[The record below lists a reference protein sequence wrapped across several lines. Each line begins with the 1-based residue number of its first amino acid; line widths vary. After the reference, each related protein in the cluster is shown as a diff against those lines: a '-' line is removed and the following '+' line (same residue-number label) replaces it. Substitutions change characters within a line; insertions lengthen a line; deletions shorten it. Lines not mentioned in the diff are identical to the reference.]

1 MNTINK
7 TIKMKKLLLLLVLFA
22 GTLNAQIV
30 NIPDANFKAKL
41 ISNGVDQNGDG
52 QIQFS
57 EAQFTQ
63 ILHLDNANINDLTG
77 IEFFGNLQEL
87 TFSYNNILF
96 FPTLSCNGLK
106 VLVCRQNNMS
116 SLDLTFIPNLE
127 VLDCSENQ
135 IGSLDLSSLVNLK
148 TLRCSNN
155 VFSTLNLTGL
165 SNLINL
171 DITSNYFATIDL
183 SGLSSLQNFDCNFN
197 QLIAINFEGL
207 TSLNNISID
216 NNQLNSI
223 SLTGLTNLNYLSCKN
238 NLLSTLDTQNSS
250 FLNGLY
256 CGNNQLTSL
265 DVSSNTAL
273 TYLNCSNNQLPSLNV
288 SGLINLGNL
297 DCSNNQLPSLEVSS
311 NTALTGLDC
320 SYNLLTALNLS
331 GLISLNYFQCNNN
344 SIPTLD
350 VSSNTALIDLDCS
363 SNLLT
368 TLNVSGLNSLQ
379 GINCGFNQITSLD
392 VSGLTNL
399 ERLYCNYN
407 QLSSLN
413 LSGLTNLERLSCYFN
428 QLSSL
433 NLSGLNSLKG
443 LYCYHNQL
451 TSLNLSG
458 LNNFFELLCSENLL
472 TSLDVSSNTAL
483 TFLDCS
489 NNLLTTLNVSGLS
502 SLNFFICA
510 NNLLTTLD
518 VSSNIALTGL
528 GCDSNL
534 LTTLDVSS
542 NTALIGLGCGSNLLT
557 TLFIKNG
564 SVEVDMAFSNNP
576 NLFYICADEAQV
588 SNVQMQAEPNVVV
601 NSYCSFTPGGN
612 FNSILGNI
620 KFDENNNGCDA
631 CDSALPNIRININ
644 DGTNQGASFTSASGN
659 YTFYTEAGSFV
670 LTPDVENPT
679 WFAFSPQTATIP
691 FADNNNNTATQ
702 DFCITAIGIH
712 NDLEV
717 VISPITPA
725 RPGFDA
731 VYKIVYHNKG
741 NQMLSGE
748 LGFGYDDAVLDFVSA
763 SVVPSAQNMGNLS
776 WSYVNLLPFES
787 RNVVVTL
794 NVNSPTATPAVNI
807 GDVLNF
813 VAVISPS
820 VGDEIPAD
828 NTFVYHQTVVGSFD
842 PNDII
847 CIEGTSVLPSTIGN
861 YLHYAINFENTGN
874 YPAENIVVKTVI
886 DPAQFDINSLQL
898 LNTSNAVDAR
908 ISGNVVSFIFKNIQ
922 LPGGGHGH
930 ILLKVKSKST
940 LVTGDFVSK
949 RADIFFDYNAPVDTG
964 LANTTFEI
972 LSNAVVA
979 LDASVS
985 VFPNPAK
992 DHIEIRSASKLKS
1005 IELFDVRGRVLATKI
1020 VGVLQTD
1027 FDVSIYPNGVYFV
1040 KIVTEKGSKIEK
1052 IIKE

>member
-22 GTLNAQIV
+22 GTVNAQIV

-41 ISNGVDQNGDG
+41 ISNGVDQDGDG

-135 IGSLDLSSLVNLK
+135 IGSLDLSSLVNLN

-288 SGLINLGNL
+288 SGLNNLKEL
-297 DCSNNQLPSLEVSS
+297 DCGFNQITSL
-311 NTALTGLDC
+311 D
-320 SYNLLTALNLS
+320 LS
-331 GLISLNYFQCNNN
+331 GLSSLNYFQCNNN

-350 VSSNTALIDLDCS
+350 VSSNTALTVLDCS
-363 SNLLT
+363 NNLLT
-368 TLNVSGLNSLQ
+368 ALNVSGLNSL
-379 GINCGFNQITSLD
+379 NRLFCFYNQITSLD
-392 VSGLTNL
+392 VSGL
-399 ERLYCNYN
+399 
-407 QLSSLN
+407 
-413 LSGLTNLERLSCYFN
+413 
-428 QLSSL
+428 
-433 NLSGLNSLKG
+433 NSLKDF
-443 LYCYHNQL
+443 YCHN
-451 TSLNLSG
+451 
-458 LNNFFELLCSENLL
+458 NLL
-472 TSLDVSSNTAL
+472 SSLDVSSNTAL
-483 TFLDCS
+483 TTFGCS
-489 NNLLTTLNVSGLS
+489 NNLLTTLNVSGLT
-502 SLNFFICA
+502 SLNFFYCE
-510 NNLLTTLD
+510 NNLLPSLDVSSSTTLTGLDCSYNLLTTLD
-518 VSSNIALTGL
+518 VSNLT
-528 GCDSNL
+528 NL
-534 LTTLDVSS
+534 TYLS
-542 NTALIGLGCGSNLLT
+542 CGSNLLT

-564 SVEVDMAFSNNP
+564 SVEVEMAFSNNP
-576 NLFYICADEAQV
+576 NLYYICADEAQV
-588 SNVQMQAEPNVVV
+588 SAVQSQAEPNVVV

-631 CDSALPNIRININ
+631 SDSALPNIRININ
-644 DGTNQGASFTSASGN
+644 DGTNQGASFTSTSGN

-670 LTPDVENPT
+670 LTPDIENPT

-776 WSYVNLLPFES
+776 WSYTNLLPFES

-908 ISGNVVSFIFKNIQ
+908 ISGNIVSFIFKNIQ

-992 DHIEIRSASKLKS
+992 DHIEIRSASNLKS